1 MAQAI
6 NTLYDYNTNVK
17 AWLTWMIHEMPAAIA
32 DMAVFL
38 SEL

>member
-1 MAQAI
+1 
-6 NTLYDYNTNVK
+6 
-17 AWLTWMIHEMPAAIA
+17 MIHEMPAAIA